1 MSTKPQ
7 TKHTYTAK
15 TCDEISLDSSIS
27 SESIAEDDMNVVSFS
42 MPSLPSLQISFDD
55 RNELTYYDELY
66 CNPYDEIYC
75 NPASQLPNSCPP
87 QSPIQR
93 ATKK

>member
-1 MSTKPQ
+1 
-7 TKHTYTAK
+7 
-15 TCDEISLDSSIS
+15 
-27 SESIAEDDMNVVSFS
+27 MNVVSFS

-55 RNELTYYDELY
+55 RNELTYYDE
-66 CNPYDEIYC
+66 IYC

-93 ATKK
+93 AASKK

>member
-1 MSTKPQ
+1 
-7 TKHTYTAK
+7 
-15 TCDEISLDSSIS
+15 
-27 SESIAEDDMNVVSFS
+27 MNVVSFS

-55 RNELTYYDELY
+55 RNELTYYDEFY